1 MSAFLAFEPERKR
14 MDRCITKQ
22 YKCHFCT
29 CIAISVLFSSIAPNR
44 LTPRVQGSCRN
55 VPPLRQA
62 PGPGL
67 TTLQPTQ
74 VSVGHRSGRYLLTNP
89 APVRTCSVVID
100 RNNNSGRTIFDAADR
115 RERL

>member
-1 MSAFLAFEPERKR
+1 MHCNQRV
-14 MDRCITKQ
+14 I
-22 YKCHFCT
+22 
-29 CIAISVLFSSIAPNR
+29 LFHGAQSSDS
-44 LTPRVQGSCRN
+44 RVQGSCRN

-62 PGPGL
+62 PGRGL

-100 RNNNSGRTIFDAADR
+100 RNNNNILVARFLTPQIDVSDCTVCIGYSMVYS
-115 RERL
+115 